1 VNTGKTR
8 VVIAGGGTAGWLAAY
23 SLAKRLGTQLEIT
36 LVESDLI
43 GTVGVGEATI
53 PTMKSFHSLMEID
66 EREFMAATQATFK
79 LGIWFDNWANIGD
92 SYIHSFGVIGQG
104 SWMAEFHEY
113 WLELHSQGLG
123 GNLEDYCLEWK
134 AAKQNKFAIQAGK
147 TNLNY
152 AYHLNA
158 TAYAQFL
165 RGKSEAMG
173 VKRVE
178 GKIATVKLSPQ
189 TGNIESLELDGGTSV
204 SGDFFIDCTGFRGL
218 LIGIAAIVII
228 LGIFPHWLLDQLH
241 NLFYL

>member
-1 VNTGKTR
+1 MNTGKTR

-23 SLAKRLGTQLEIT
+23 SLVKRLGTQLEIT

-53 PTMKSFHSLMEID
+53 PTMRSFHSLMEID

-123 GNLEDYCLEWK
+123 GDLEDYCLEWK
-134 AAKQNKFAIQAGK
+134 AAKAGTGEK
-147 TNLNY
+147 
-152 AYHLNA
+152 A
-158 TAYAQFL
+158 
-165 RGKSEAMG
+165 
-173 VKRVE
+173 RVRARASAVR
-178 GKIATVKLSPQ
+178 ICRIVF
-189 TGNIESLELDGGTSV
+189 LDGGSWRMRQGMGAHALM
-204 SGDFFIDCTGFRGL
+204 SPEAIAIAFGGG
-218 LIGIAAIVII
+218 IGRS
-228 LGIFPHWLLDQLH
+228 FE
-241 NLFYL
+241 